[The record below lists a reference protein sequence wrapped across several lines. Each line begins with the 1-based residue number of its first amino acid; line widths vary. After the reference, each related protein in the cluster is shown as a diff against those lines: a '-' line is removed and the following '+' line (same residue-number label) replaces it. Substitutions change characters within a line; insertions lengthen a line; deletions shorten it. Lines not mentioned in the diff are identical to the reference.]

1 MSVTPALANDQS
13 SQPDAPADA
22 APGSN
27 AASAPDVPLE
37 LAPDSAVTVVNEEPV
52 KAAED
57 IRDAVSSQSET
68 AGDVVDTLDS
78 LAINIGAFHISI
90 WDVLIVILVIAGVL
104 AFAYFGSRLAHKLVG
119 RVTRL
124 DEGQK
129 LLVDKIV
136 SLAVWVMAFLVG
148 VDILGINLTALAVFS
163 GAFGLAIGFGLQKTF
178 GNLIAGIIL
187 LMDKSIKPGDVIAIA
202 DQAGNET
209 FGQIRKIGIRAVSMT
224 TRDQRE
230 YLIPNEN
237 LMVNQVENW
246 SYSSKNV
253 RMQVRVGVSY
263 LADLNK
269 AEELMLEAARSCK
282 RVLDLPPPSI
292 WLEEYGDSS
301 VNFAIHC
308 WIKDPE
314 EGTGN
319 VRSEVLKKLWWLLK
333 ENDIEIPF
341 PQRDLNLRDNE
352 AFRDLIEA
360 LRDSAVKEKTAEE

>member
-1 MSVTPALANDQS
+1 MTPFLANDPPS
-13 SQPDAPADA
+13 EPEAPADGAVANPGTETAA
-22 APGSN
+22 APDPAET
-27 AASAPDVPLE
+27 AAPE
-37 LAPDSAVTVVNEEPV
+37 QPV

-57 IRDAVSSQSET
+57 IKDAVSEQSEA
-68 AGDVVDTLDS
+68 AGDLVHTLDS
-78 LAINIGAFHISI
+78 LAIDVGSFHISS
-90 WDVLIVILVIAGVL
+90 WDVIIVVMVIAGVI
-104 AFAYFGSRLAHKLVG
+104 AFAYFGSRLAHLLLG
-119 RVTRL
+119 RITRL
-124 DEGQK
+124 DVGQK
-129 LLVDKIV
+129 VLVDKIV
-136 SLAVWVMAFLVG
+136 SLAVWALAFMVG
-148 VDILGINLTALAVFS
+148 IDILGIDLTALAVFS

-263 LADLNK
+263 LADLDK
-269 AEELMLEAARSCK
+269 AEELMLEAAKSCK
-282 RVLDLPPPSI
+282 RVLELPPPSI

-308 WIKDPE
+308 WITDPE
-314 EGTGN
+314 EGIGN

-360 LRDSAVKEKTAEE
+360 LRDSAVKEKAVKE